1 MVRGYLMAVTDIN
14 DERHIVK
21 TYSSGMINNHGLKG
35 RAKKSAETA
44 DKVKK
49 HNQKVSIQNLCWLMQ
64 LNFEEGDYNLSLHY
78 CANGDRPLDEWQAQK
93 NVAAF
98 CKDLKNGANRICL
111 TDILSII
118 CIAHTLRQPEA
129 LSTTT

>member
-93 NVAAF
+93 N
-98 CKDLKNGANRICL
+98 GASRICL
-111 TDILSII
+111 TDIPLII
-118 CIAHTLRQPEA
+118 CTAHILRQPEA

>member
-78 CANGDRPLDEWQAQK
+78 YANGDRPLDEWQAQK

-98 CKDLKNGANRICL
+98 CKDLKKWC
-111 TDILSII
+111 
-118 CIAHTLRQPEA
+118 
-129 LSTTT
+129 